1 MHEISV
7 MASIIECL
15 LKELEGRNI
24 ERVEEVNLRV
34 GEMTFLGHEQLEFA
48 FEIMTRNTALEGSR
62 LRIET
67 EEIEVLCNACGYR
80 GGIEYAEKNGSHF
93 ILPVLHCPVCGGT
106 VQILRG
112 KGCTVTSIQVVES

>member
-24 ERVEEVNLRV
+24 EKVEAVNLRV

-48 FEIMTRNTALEGSR
+48 FDIMTKDTVLEGSK
-62 LRIET
+62 LIIET

-80 GGIEYAEKNGSHF
+80 GGIEYAEKNESHF
-93 ILPVLHCPVCGGT
+93 ILPILHCPVCGGA
-106 VQILRG
+106 VQVLRG
-112 KGCTVTSIQVVES
+112 RSCTVTSIQVVES